1 MARER
6 PIVDECLARLKAVET
21 VRAVDLRPGPA
32 DGLLVLTTHSGRFQ
46 YLCEVK
52 LALNRPRLEHAL
64 VSAAHP
70 PNAGTRRLVLTAF
83 VPGPHLHLFPPPQ
96 VDFVDAAGNMLVR
109 WPGQH

>member
-52 LALNRPRLEHAL
+52 RALNRPRLEHAL

-70 PNAGTRRLVLTAF
+70 PRAGTRRLLLTDF
-83 VPGPHLHLFPPPQ
+83 VPDSLIRSEERRVGKECRS
-96 VDFVDAAGNMLVR
+96 R
-109 WPGQH
+109 WSPYH